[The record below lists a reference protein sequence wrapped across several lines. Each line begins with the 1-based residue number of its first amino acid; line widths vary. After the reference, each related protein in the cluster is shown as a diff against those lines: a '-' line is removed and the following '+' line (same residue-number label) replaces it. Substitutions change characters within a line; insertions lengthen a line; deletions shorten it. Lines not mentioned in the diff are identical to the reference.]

1 MYRVLYRSLLISL
14 ILVVSSVTGK
24 GQILPHLIYS
34 EIHIIPSDSVNNIYY
49 SYRIP
54 FNRFVFI
61 KDGQAYTANFRITI
75 EITDSSGQYVTRQ
88 NEEKKIITKN
98 FDETISNGKYIEG
111 VLSFKAGDGFYNLL
125 PIISDENSS
134 RDMRMHP
141 LEFST
146 KLKEISNFLRPVIC
160 NSIKSSCDNSQSFEL
175 TNFDGDIPF
184 SEANYF
190 MLIPSMDTSI
200 KKINVTI
207 VCKEDTVLSEYVTS
221 YFDSGISF
229 KECED
234 NISIDENKKEKHL
247 RNFLL
252 ENFSQKLEE
261 GKYQIHISKVGSAKS
276 KKYFEQNVRW
286 FNKPFSLY
294 DPKEAIK
301 ILKYTANKTIVDSLL
316 NFSSKRYNEVLS
328 NYWKKF
334 DPTKSTEFNPLM
346 NEFYTR
352 VDYAIKHFSP
362 LSKNNGA
369 NTDRGRIY
377 IIYGKPE
384 EVERT
389 SNQYGRMVER
399 WVYENPD
406 RIFDFVEK
414 DGTGNYT
421 LLKD

>member
-1 MYRVLYRSLLISL
+1 MYRILYRPLFISL
-14 ILVVSSVTGK
+14 ILVLSSVTVK
-24 GQILPHLIYS
+24 SQILSRLVYS
-34 EIHIIPSDSVNNIYY
+34 EVHIIPSDSVNNIYY

-54 FNRFVFI
+54 FSRFVFI

-75 EITDSSGQYVTRQ
+75 EVTDSSGKYLARQ
-88 NEEKKIITKN
+88 NEEKKIATKN
-98 FDETISNGKYIEG
+98 FDETISNERYVEG
-111 VLSFKAGDGFYNLL
+111 VLSFKAGDGYFNLL
-125 PIISDENSS
+125 PIVTDENSS

-141 LEFST
+141 LKFST

-160 NSIKSSCDNSQSFEL
+160 SSFKSSCDNSQSFEL
-175 TNFDGDIPF
+175 TNFDGAIPF
-184 SEANYF
+184 SEEKYS
-190 MLIPSMDTSI
+190 MLIPSLDTSI

-207 VCKEDTVLSEYVTS
+207 VSKEDTVLSEYVTS
-221 YFDSGISF
+221 YFDSGISL
-229 KECED
+229 KECD
-234 NISIDENKKEKHL
+234 DKISIYENKKEKRI
-247 RNFLL
+247 RNFLF

-261 GKYQIHISKVGSAKS
+261 GEYQIYISKAGSAKS
-276 KKYFEQNVRW
+276 EKYFEQNVIW
-286 FNKPFSLY
+286 FNKPFSLF
-294 DPKEAIK
+294 DPKEAIQ
-301 ILKYTANKTIVDSLL
+301 ILKYAANKTIVDSLL
-316 NFSSKRYNEVLS
+316 KFSSKRYNEVLF

-362 LSKNNGA
+362 LSKNNGE

-399 WVYENPD
+399 WVYENPE